1 MHICNHI
8 DFVPCYKTETDS
20 VRALSSKSE
29 MFALTHEV
37 WIYIYLNINIKYI
50 IYCSW
55 LRNNIYLTRKSPLFL
70 TTFIYHFCELICLF
84 NIKHG
89 GKVLWSTST
98 LFVHLVIKS
107 AKLLLCMIFTWMKRV
122 TKYNSTMC
130 NRLPDDTN
138 SLWLHK
144 SRWEAATIVV
154 RFFLKGKYG
163 IENCIKSDNY
173 LTSLVSNSVNNS
185 V

>member
-8 DFVPCYKTETDS
+8 DFVPCYKTENDS

-37 WIYIYLNINIKYI
+37 WLYIYLNINIKYI

-55 LRNNIYLTRKSPLFL
+55 LRNNNIYLTRKIPLFL
-70 TTFIYHFCELICLF
+70 NTFIYHFCELICLF

-89 GKVLWSTST
+89 GKVLWSTRLYIDCT
-98 LFVHLVIKS
+98 LVIKA
-107 AKLLLCMIFTWMKRV
+107 AKLPLCMIYTWLKRV
-122 TKYNSTMC
+122 TKYYSTMC
-130 NRLPDDTN
+130 NRLPDDTK
-138 SLWLHK
+138 SLWLHL
-144 SRWEAATIVV
+144 SRWEATTIVV

-163 IENCIKSDNY
+163 IEICVKSDKY
-173 LTSLVSNSVNNS
+173 
-185 V
+185 